1 MASLAEFA
9 RVHTRLETPQ
19 IDHLQ
24 RLVASWGLLADLC
37 FADLLLFVAT
47 DEPIAPL
54 PGHADDATRH
64 AGGGAGGG
72 AVDASGGDLVVL
84 GQVRPLTNQTLYR
97 SDWVG
102 TVVPASER
110 PLVSRSLELGEIIE
124 GEVTNQVLKERVRAL
139 CIPVRWKGQTI
150 AVVNREAAPS
160 VRHPGELERT
170 YIEVFNRFARMIAS
184 GEFPFRSEEGLSE
197 EAPRVGDGVILLD
210 GSGRV
215 EYSSPNAIS
224 ALHRVGVHANTEG
237 MRLGEIGLQE
247 TAVRTAFATALPDTE
262 EIERGPQV
270 TVLMRCIPLLEHGG
284 VTGAVVLLRD
294 ISELRRRDRLLL
306 SKDATI
312 REIHHR
318 VKNNLQ
324 TISSLLRLQGRRL
337 SSPEAKA
344 AVEES
349 VRRIRSIALVHEILS
364 HEAGDDVPFIEIAR
378 PLVRMVEEG
387 LLSPDHPVD
396 IKITGDAGKLPATI
410 ATPLSVV
417 LNELLQNVVD
427 HAYPDEVDGDGGHV
441 LLELDNDGA
450 ELRVRVTDDG
460 AGLPEGFSLDAST
473 GLGLSIVRT
482 LVTTELDGTIELVAG
497 PGEGDRPGTTV
508 DVRVPLGP
516 IVELGHADEQVDGQV
531 DGQVDL
537 RPDASRP
544 SDAEGR

>member
-9 RVHTRLETPQ
+9 RVHTRLASPE

-37 FADLLLFVAT
+37 FADLLLFSVS
-47 DEPIAPL
+47 DEP
-54 PGHADDATRH
+54 
-64 AGGGAGGG
+64 AG
-72 AVDASGGDLVVL
+72 SGTPDLVVL

-102 TVVPASER
+102 NVVPAADR
-110 PLVSRSLELGEIIE
+110 PLVARALDLGEIID
-124 GEVTNQVLKERVRAL
+124 GEVTNPTLKERVRAV
-139 CIPVRWKGQTI
+139 CIPVRWEGRTI
-150 AVVNREAAPS
+150 AVVNRESAPT

-184 GEFPFRSEEGLSE
+184 SEFPFANEEGLSE
-197 EAPRVGDGVILLD
+197 EAPRVGDGVIVLD
-210 GSGRV
+210 GSARV
-215 EYSSPNAIS
+215 EYASPNAIS
-224 ALHRVGVHANTEG
+224 ALHRVGIHANTEG
-237 MRLGEIGLQE
+237 MRLSALGLEE

-270 TVLMRCIPLLEHGG
+270 TVLMRCIPLLEHGQ

-364 HEAGDDVPFIEIAR
+364 HEAGDDVPFIEIVR

-387 LLSPDHPVD
+387 LLSPEHPVD

-410 ATPLSVV
+410 ATPLAVV

-427 HAYPDEVDGDGGHV
+427 HAYPPDADLTSGHV
-441 LLELDNDGA
+441 LVELDNDDT

-460 AGLPEGFSLDAST
+460 AGLPADFSLDATT

-482 LVTTELDGTIELVAG
+482 LVTTELDGTIELVHGGG
-497 PGEGDRPGTTV
+497 PPARPGTTV
-508 DVRVPLGP
+508 DLRVPLGP
-516 IVELGHADEQVDGQV
+516 PLVVDG
-531 DGQVDL
+531 
-537 RPDASRP
+537 PDAQRP
-544 SDAEGR
+544 PESGGR